1 MNNVI
6 QTKECWSLTHVP
18 TSIGTM
24 REIVSSLLGAIL
36 VLFLFCVPAEV
47 AGQKKAKKV
56 EVDAGTEDLSKDLE
70 KIQKGAE
77 EGKEIEVPF
86 VRLKKRAELFI
97 GTKVCYEGEVL
108 SVAEDLAMSRI
119 QVAVRTKGETSFKDQ
134 GVLVVLGPTE
144 IVEGDLIRFCGTVTG
159 ATVIETWAGWTVPAV
174 EFMVGHNEVKKVH
187 KKAKNKKKPACPC
200 PESQDKCKQ
209 DETRDNK

>member
-6 QTKECWSLTHVP
+6 QTRECWSLTHVP

-47 AGQKKAKKV
+47 AGQRKAKKV

-77 EGKEIEVPF
+77 QGKEIEVPF

-97 GTKVCYEGEVL
+97 GTKVCY
-108 SVAEDLAMSRI
+108 
-119 QVAVRTKGETSFKDQ
+119 
-134 GVLVVLGPTE
+134 
-144 IVEGDLIRFCGTVTG
+144 
-159 ATVIETWAGWTVPAV
+159 
-174 EFMVGHNEVKKVH
+174 
-187 KKAKNKKKPACPC
+187 
-200 PESQDKCKQ
+200 
-209 DETRDNK
+209 